1 MEIIVTTIKQIGREF
16 VLADTSVI
24 GYQHSANLYVRLLM
38 EEGKDHPF
46 AGMVLSAYCKHRD
59 SDRVIS
65 CPLEER
71 EDGIYILLN
80 HQIFEQSGDVYLS
93 IGGINEHKVVVTSNL
108 LALHVDESNCIIS
121 STTPAEKYWQIE
133 VLNAM
138 RIWYANTVEPMFQE
152 SKEKFNQLIQQ
163 TEEHEAKAK
172 DLQAKAEQQQEQ
184 VDALLSEVN
193 TAIQHA
199 EDATTQANDATQAAA
214 TAADHANTAAA
225 QANDSAQAAN
235 TAKTNAETATTN
247 ANEAAQAAND
257 LVKEIEQKLIA
268 GELSKDTPIG
278 VIHEYAGESAP
289 AGYLLCDGQAVSR
302 DEYANLYAVI
312 GERYGAGDGA
322 NTFHLPDLRG
332 RVAVGCRMDDTDFD
346 TLGKQGGSKTH
357 TLTSDEMPSHTHV
370 QDAHKHSAAGS
381 SNEAGAHTHGAS
393 SNSTGAHTHTTSGTA
408 ASNGEHAHSRKWGSN
423 GPTTSDG
430 DSIMTGW
437 AGTNTNNAWS
447 NRGIGQ
453 AGSHTHSVS
462 GTAASA
468 GGHSHTVTVTS
479 AGSHS
484 HAVSVTVNNAM
495 AVNQP
500 TGGGLAHNNMQ
511 PYLVLN
517 YIIKY

>member
-1 MEIIVTTIKQIGREF
+1 M
-16 VLADTSVI
+16 
-24 GYQHSANLYVRLLM
+24 
-38 EEGKDHPF
+38 
-46 AGMVLSAYCKHRD
+46 
-59 SDRVIS
+59 
-65 CPLEER
+65 
-71 EDGIYILLN
+71 
-80 HQIFEQSGDVYLS
+80 FEQSGDVYLS

-133 VLNAM
+133 VLHAM
-138 RIWYANTVEPMFQE
+138 RIWYANAVEPMFQE

-199 EDATTQANDATQAAA
+199 EDAATQANDASQAAA
-214 TAADHANTAAA
+214 TAAGHANTAAT

-302 DEYANLYAVI
+302 NEYANLYAVI
-312 GERYGAGDGA
+312 GEHYGAGDGA
-322 NTFHLPDLRG
+322 TTFHLPDLRG

-393 SNSTGAHTHTTSGTA
+393 SNSIGTHTHTVSATAASAGNHTHIISAMCAYPLGGTPAKVPNGSYYNLYSGHVECDTTGAHTHT
-408 ASNGEHAHSRKWGSN
+408 
-423 GPTTSDG
+423 
-430 DSIMTGW
+430 
-437 AGTNTNNAWS
+437 
-447 NRGIGQ
+447 
-453 AGSHTHSVS
+453 VS
-462 GTAASA
+462 GNATSA
-468 GGHSHTVTVTS
+468 GAHSHTVTVNS
-479 AGSHS
+479 GGAHS
-484 HAVSVTVNNAM
+484 HTITVNVNEAT
-495 AVNQP
+495 AVNQN
-500 TGGGLAHNNMQ
+500 TGRGLAHNNMQ